1 MKMIIIAFNYH
12 TIYTHTHSLALSL
25 TCITYAHTH
34 TYSMMAQLN
43 RVKAVEKEKGDLE
56 GAKNEAEHYLSL
68 QREMASK
75 QHTLYRRYM

>member
-1 MKMIIIAFNYH
+1 MYV
-12 TIYTHTHSLALSL
+12 YTHNTHAR
-25 TCITYAHTH
+25 TH
-34 TYSMMAQLN
+34 LQLN

-75 QHTLYRRYM
+75 QHTLYQRYM

>member
-1 MKMIIIAFNYH
+1 MIIIAFNYH
-12 TIYTHTHSLALSL
+12 TIYTHSLSLAYAYTHS
-25 TCITYAHTH
+25 HMH
-34 TYSMMAQLN
+34 FMMAQLN

>member
-1 MKMIIIAFNYH
+1 MYTCMYVYTHN
-12 TIYTHTHSLALSL
+12 THTH
-25 TCITYAHTH
+25 TH
-34 TYSMMAQLN
+34 PQLN

-75 QHTLYRRYM
+75 QHTLYQRYM

>member
-1 MKMIIIAFNYH
+1 
-12 TIYTHTHSLALSL
+12 
-25 TCITYAHTH
+25 
-34 TYSMMAQLN
+34 MMAQLN